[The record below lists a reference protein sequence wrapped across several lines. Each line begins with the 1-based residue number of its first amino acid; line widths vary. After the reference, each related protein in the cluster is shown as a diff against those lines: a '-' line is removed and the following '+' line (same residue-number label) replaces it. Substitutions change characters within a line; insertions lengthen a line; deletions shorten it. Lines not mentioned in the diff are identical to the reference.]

1 MQALD
6 LQASARFA
14 NMANAAAA
22 QLQQT
27 VLACPCLRLLAL
39 RK

>member
-6 LQASARFA
+6 LQASARFS

-27 VLACPCLRLLAL
+27 VLAAWVAG
-39 RK
+39 